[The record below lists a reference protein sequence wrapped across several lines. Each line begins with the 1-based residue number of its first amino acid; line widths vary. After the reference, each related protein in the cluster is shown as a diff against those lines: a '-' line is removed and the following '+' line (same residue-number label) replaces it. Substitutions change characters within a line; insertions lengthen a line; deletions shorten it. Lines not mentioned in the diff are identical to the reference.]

1 MKISEILVE
10 SKQLDEGPLL
20 NKIGSAVGKGVGAV
34 GKGVGAVAGGVAGF
48 GAAVRKGYRAGKA
61 TVASGGDYYDTPT
74 PNSGDYGK
82 TSKDGSK
89 IWNNKTKSWEP
100 YDNSTAEPGAASA
113 ADAPAAGAAPANAP
127 AAPANAPA
135 NAPAAPEAGAAPAAG
150 AAPTAQQ
157 INKAGPKGTA
167 VAKAQTGK
175 AGQALAKTTQAVAGQ
190 DQTAAGQT
198 MYAQVKA
205 NVDKLDKKGKQR
217 IMQLLQKSLG
227 APAAPAAA
235 AAPAPAPKLGV
246 APTMSTVT
254 KNWDAETGEP
264 LTPKAKA
271 EYAKFSPEQKAEI
284 EKNKAARK
292 PARATQAEIDADRER
307 IMGSNSGESIARTG
321 KVVAE
326 SFSLYRKH

>member
-1 MKISEILVE
+1 MKITEILVE
-10 SKQLDEGPLL
+10 SKQLNEGPLL
-20 NKIGSAVGKGVGAV
+20 NKIGSAVGKGVGTVA
-34 GKGVGAVAGGVAGF
+34 KGIGAVAGGAVGAGK
-48 GAAVRKGYRAGKA
+48 AIAKGYRAGKTA
-61 TVASGGDYYDTPT
+61 VASAGDSDDALPT
-74 PNSGDYGK
+74 PNSGDYGQL
-82 TSKDGSK
+82 SKDKNK
-89 IWNNKTKSWEP
+89 IWNKKSQAWEP
-100 YDNSTAEPGAASA
+100 YDRST
-113 ADAPAAGAAPANAP
+113 
-127 AAPANAPA
+127 
-135 NAPAAPEAGAAPAAG
+135 GAAPAADTAPSSG
-150 AAPTAQQ
+150 AAPSNAPAGAAPSNAPQTAAPAAAGTPPSAAA
-157 INKAGPKGTA
+157 INKAGPAGTPA
-167 VAKAQTGK
+167 AKAQTGK
-175 AGQALAKTTQAVAGQ
+175 AGQALAKTGAALAGQ
-190 DQTAAGQT
+190 DTAQAGQT

-227 APAAPAAA
+227 APAAPA
-235 AAPAPAPKLGV
+235 APAPKLGV

>member
-1 MKISEILVE
+1 
-10 SKQLDEGPLL
+10 
-20 NKIGSAVGKGVGAV
+20 
-34 GKGVGAVAGGVAGF
+34 
-48 GAAVRKGYRAGKA
+48 
-61 TVASGGDYYDTPT
+61 
-74 PNSGDYGK
+74 
-82 TSKDGSK
+82 
-89 IWNNKTKSWEP
+89 
-100 YDNSTAEPGAASA
+100 
-113 ADAPAAGAAPANAP
+113 
-127 AAPANAPA
+127 
-135 NAPAAPEAGAAPAAG
+135 
-150 AAPTAQQ
+150 
-157 INKAGPKGTA
+157 
-167 VAKAQTGK
+167 
-175 AGQALAKTTQAVAGQ
+175 
-190 DQTAAGQT
+190 

-235 AAPAPAPKLGV
+235 PAAAAPAPKLGV

>member
-1 MKISEILVE
+1 MKISDILVE

-20 NKIGSAVGKGVGAV
+20 NKIGSAVGKGVGTVA
-34 GKGVGAVAGGVAGF
+34 KGVGAVAGGVAGL
-48 GAAVRKGYRAGKA
+48 GSAVKKGFQAGKKA
-61 TVASGGDYYDTPT
+61 VAGAGDEPTTPAAAGDT
-74 PNSGDYGK
+74 
-82 TSKDGSK
+82 
-89 IWNNKTKSWEP
+89 
-100 YDNSTAEPGAASA
+100 AVA
-113 ADAPAAGAAPANAP
+113 APAKKQPSPIAAGVKQGIARAFSAPTGAAP
-127 AAPANAPA
+127 
-135 NAPAAPEAGAAPAAG
+135 EAG

-157 INKAGPKGTA
+157 INKAGPAGA
-167 VAKAQTGK
+167 PAAKAQTGK

-190 DQTAAGQT
+190 DTAQAGQT

-227 APAAPAAA
+227 APAAPAA

>member
-20 NKIGSAVGKGVGAV
+20 NKIGSAVGKGVGTVA
-34 GKGVGAVAGGVAGF
+34 KGIGSVAGGVVGAGK
-48 GAAVRKGYRAGKA
+48 AIAKGYRAGKA
-61 TVASGGDYYDTPT
+61 AVASAGDSDDALPT
-74 PNSGDYGK
+74 PNSGDYGQL
-82 TSKDGSK
+82 SKDKGK
-89 IWNNKTKSWEP
+89 IWNKKSQAWEP
-100 YDNSTAEPGAASA
+100 YDQSTGAT
-113 ADAPAAGAAPANAP
+113 PAAGAAGA
-127 AAPANAPA
+127 AAPAPGAAGAAPSNAPQA
-135 NAPAAPEAGAAPAAG
+135 AGAAPAPAAG

-175 AGQALAKTTQAVAGQ
+175 AGQALAKTGAALAGQ
-190 DQTAAGQT
+190 DQTQAGQT

-227 APAAPAAA
+227 TLAAAPAA
-235 AAPAPAPKLGV
+235 APAPKLGV

-292 PARATQAEIDADRER
+292 PAKPTQAEIDADRER
-307 IMGSNSGESIARTG
+307 IMGSNSGESTVRTG

-326 SFSLYRKH
+326 SFSLYRKQ